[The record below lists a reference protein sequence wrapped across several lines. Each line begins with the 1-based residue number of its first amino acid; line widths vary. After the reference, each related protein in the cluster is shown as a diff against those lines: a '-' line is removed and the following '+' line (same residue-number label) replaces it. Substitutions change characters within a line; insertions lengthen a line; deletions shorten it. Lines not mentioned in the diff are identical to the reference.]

1 MLPLLVWLAGIVF
14 GLWLIWHWSLTRE
27 AMAFA
32 VCASVM
38 AWIVGG
44 AAWIG
49 QKLQAGAA
57 ARMASGSTPR
67 QEGSATLRER
77 PRDMR
82 EPPRSSRTNK
92 RKRF

>member
-57 ARMASGSTPR
+57 ARMASGQHAPPGRLPQLSEKDR
-67 QEGSATLRER
+67 A
-77 PRDMR
+77 DM
-82 EPPRSSRTNK
+82 K
-92 RKRF
+92 RAAAQQPNE